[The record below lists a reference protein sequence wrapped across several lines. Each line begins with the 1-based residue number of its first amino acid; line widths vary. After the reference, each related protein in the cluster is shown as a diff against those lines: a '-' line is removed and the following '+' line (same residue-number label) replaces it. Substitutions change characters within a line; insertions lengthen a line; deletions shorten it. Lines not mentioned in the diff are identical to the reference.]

1 MTNDCCELAWL
12 TAILKDHHIIVPL
25 PIPLHCD
32 NQTTLYIASNP
43 MFHERTKHIK
53 VDWHLVRDKLV

>member
-25 PIPLHCD
+25 LIPLHCD